1 MYICPVCGKR
11 LKKSDKVWH
20 CQNGHSFDIARN
32 GYVNLLTTIKR
43 NPKKS
48 GDNPEMVKARTKFL
62 DKGYYAPLADKT
74 GETMKK
80 MLNGVS
86 KPLIIDSG
94 CGEGFY
100 TARYAKMLS
109 DAQFFGID
117 ISKTAVSHCMS
128 RIHAEGITNCEF
140 AVSSSFELPFKA
152 QTADLIV
159 CTFAPVSNDEYA
171 RVLKKGGILIVVS
184 PSPKHLAELKQ
195 QLYEHPYENKPN
207 VYGLNKFDKLD
218 EIIYEYYVTL
228 ENSEDIQN
236 LFTMTPYY
244 YKTSAQAAEKL
255 KALNSLK
262 VLCGFS
268 IQIFKKK

>member
-1 MYICPVCGKR
+1 M
-11 LKKSDKVWH
+11 
-20 CQNGHSFDIARN
+20 
-32 GYVNLLTTIKR
+32 
-43 NPKKS
+43 
-48 GDNPEMVKARTKFL
+48 
-62 DKGYYAPLADKT
+62 
-74 GETMKK
+74 
-80 MLNGVS
+80 
-86 KPLIIDSG
+86 
-94 CGEGFY
+94 
-100 TARYAKMLS
+100 
-109 DAQFFGID
+109 
-117 ISKTAVSHCMS
+117 
-128 RIHAEGITNCEF
+128 
-140 AVSSSFELPFKA
+140 
-152 QTADLIV
+152 
-159 CTFAPVSNDEYA
+159 
-171 RVLKKGGILIVVS
+171 VS